1 MSTTVGGLPGVDLL
15 DHDLFADHEPWE
27 VFERLQREAPVYF
40 HPEPGG
46 RGFWALTKYED
57 VQAVLR
63 DPKTFSSEVGGAAMI
78 EDLPEDVLEVRRNF
92 LEFDPPKHG
101 RYRRLISKNF
111 TPGAVGAYEEWLRGL
126 VRERLDRR
134 SPWASS
140 TSSTSSPPP
149 SRSGSSRRSSG
160 CPTRCCPAREAR
172 RPAARRHGPE
182 YVGEHAYAGEL
193 DEHRYKPFGSPWA
206 DELCALGRAYYADR
220 RACPRD
226 DVLTK
231 IAVGEVD
238 GARSR
243 PGELDNMF
251 ALMIVAGNETTR
263 QALSLG
269 TLALCEQP
277 EQYDRLRADRSL
289 IPSAVDELLRHRA
302 PVWFFRRTTTRD
314 VTVRGVDIP
323 AGDKVVVWFAAAN
336 RDPDKY
342 PDPHRVDVGRDAHDH
357 LTFGAAGRTT
367 ASGPPGQARAE
378 GLPRGARGAGRP
390 RRARRGARPPALEL
404 HERPQAPARPGHA
417 RVSPPGAAAR
427 LRPQRDVDDDLAARP
442 ARASSASPRRSRPR
456 ASTG

>member
-126 VRERLDRR
+126 VRERLDR
-134 SPWASS
+134 ALAM
-140 TSSTSSPPP
+140 
-149 SRSGSSRRSSG
+149 G
-160 CPTRCCPAREAR
+160 EFDLVHEL
-172 RPAARRHGPE
+172 AAPIPIRVLAEILGLPDEVLPQLVKLGDRLLVDTDPE

-238 GARSR
+238 GRPLT

-357 LTFGAAGRTT
+357 LTFGRG
-367 ASGPPGQARAE
+367 GPHHCLGVHLAK
-378 GLPRGARGAGRP
+378 
-390 RRARRGARPPALEL
+390 LEL
-404 HERPQAPARPGHA
+404 KVYLEELVERVA
-417 RVSPPGAAAR
+417 RVALAGEPVRQRSNFTNGLKR
-427 LRPQRDVDDDLAARP
+427 LPVRVTL
-442 ARASSASPRRSRPR
+442 
-456 ASTG
+456 G

>member
-40 HPEPGG
+40 HPEPDG
-46 RGFWALTKYED
+46 RGFWALTKYDD
-57 VQAVLR
+57 VQAVLK
-63 DPKTFSSEVGGAAMI
+63 DPKTFSSEVGGSAMI
-78 EDLPEDVLEVRRNF
+78 EDLPEDVLDARRNF

-101 RYRRLISKNF
+101 RYRRVISKNF

-126 VRERLDRR
+126 VRERLDHALPLGEFDLVEELAAPIPIRVLGEILGL
-134 SPWASS
+134 PD
-140 TSSTSSPPP
+140 
-149 SRSGSSRRSSG
+149 
-160 CPTRCCPAREAR
+160 EALPDLIR
-172 RPAARRHGPE
+172 LGDRLLVDTDPE
-182 YVGEHAYAGEL
+182 YVGEHAFTGEQ

-231 IAVGEVD
+231 IAVAEVD
-238 GARSR
+238 GRPLT

-263 QALSLG
+263 QAISLG

-277 EQYDRLRADRSL
+277 EQYDRLREDPSL

-314 VTVRGVDIP
+314 VTIRGVDIP

-336 RDPDKY
+336 RDPEKY
-342 PDPHRVDVGRDAHDH
+342 PDPHRVDVGRQAHDH
-357 LTFGAAGRTT
+357 LTFGRG
-367 ASGPPGQARAE
+367 GPHHCLGVHLAK
-378 GLPRGARGAGRP
+378 
-390 RRARRGARPPALEL
+390 LEL
-404 HERPQAPARPGHA
+404 KIYLEELVK
-417 RVSPPGAAAR
+417 RVSRVELAGEPVRQRSNFTNGLKR
-427 LRPQRDVDDDLAARP
+427 LPVRVTL
-442 ARASSASPRRSRPR
+442 
-456 ASTG
+456 G

>member
-1 MSTTVGGLPGVDLL
+1 VKLGDRLLVDT
-15 DHDLFADHEPWE
+15 D
-27 VFERLQREAPVYF
+27 
-40 HPEPGG
+40 
-46 RGFWALTKYED
+46 
-57 VQAVLR
+57 
-63 DPKTFSSEVGGAAMI
+63 
-78 EDLPEDVLEVRRNF
+78 
-92 LEFDPPKHG
+92 
-101 RYRRLISKNF
+101 
-111 TPGAVGAYEEWLRGL
+111 
-126 VRERLDRR
+126 
-134 SPWASS
+134 
-140 TSSTSSPPP
+140 
-149 SRSGSSRRSSG
+149 
-160 CPTRCCPAREAR
+160 
-172 RPAARRHGPE
+172 PE

-238 GARSR
+238 GRPLT

-342 PDPHRVDVGRDAHDH
+342 PDPTAS
-357 LTFGAAGRTT
+357 TSGATRTT
-367 ASGPPGQARAE
+367 
-378 GLPRGARGAGRP
+378 
-390 RRARRGARPPALEL
+390 
-404 HERPQAPARPGHA
+404 
-417 RVSPPGAAAR
+417 
-427 LRPQRDVDDDLAARP
+427 
-442 ARASSASPRRSRPR
+442 
-456 ASTG
+456 T